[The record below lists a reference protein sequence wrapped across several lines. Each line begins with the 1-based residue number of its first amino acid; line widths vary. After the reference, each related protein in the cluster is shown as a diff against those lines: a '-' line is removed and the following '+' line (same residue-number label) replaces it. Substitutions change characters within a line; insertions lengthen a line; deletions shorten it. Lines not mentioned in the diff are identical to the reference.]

1 MIRVGVVG
9 PLPSVERILKTGQE
23 FLPEMTY
30 VPLPYTIVFEV
41 PDIVA
46 KHGHEVDQ
54 WFFSG
59 PLGYEY
65 ACAHLGKQETF
76 SYCMVIGAGF
86 YQSCLELSTE
96 GKSLIN
102 SISVDIFQPSLMAQ
116 SVKELEPY
124 LGQIHGK
131 EYSIDFSLNELISF
145 HLDLWKRGKI
155 VGAFTSIYAVCDA
168 LKKEGVS
175 AFFASLSTMEIYQ
188 SLLMTYQQYQT
199 RYFKDSQVGR
209 MILEIVDFESW
220 IDQFSSSYE
229 YQESELKIH
238 QALLPLGRILDGFLI
253 HSGNNRYEIFTSRG
267 LLENHIDEIE
277 HHVELLSKEFDL
289 TIRAGIGFGSTS
301 FMAEMNAYRGLKS
314 CEKGIVI
321 IQEDGSVVERD
332 PEKGTVS
339 YPPFSEDQELLE
351 KLSQANVSIR
361 MYQKLQA
368 ISQQL
373 GVSAFSAEQIATRLG
388 VTERNIRRIFTGLC
402 QAGLLEVV
410 GKASQGRG
418 RPRQIYRFPR

>member
-9 PLPSVERILKTGQE
+9 PLPSVEKILKTGRE

-30 VPLPYTIVFEV
+30 ISLPYTLVFEV

-46 KHGHEVDQ
+46 KHSHEVDQ

-59 PLGYEY
+59 PLGYGY
-65 ACAHLGKQETF
+65 ACAHLGKQESF
-76 SYCMVIGAGF
+76 SYCMIIGAGF
-86 YQSCLELSTE
+86 YQSCLELSIE
-96 GKSLIN
+96 GKSIIN

-116 SVKELEPY
+116 SVKELQPY
-124 LGQIHGK
+124 LGQIHSK
-131 EYSIDFSLNELISF
+131 EYSIDFSLDELISF
-145 HLDLWKRGKI
+145 HLDLWKRGKT
-155 VGAFTSIYAVCDA
+155 VGAFTSIFAVYEA

-188 SLLMTYQQYQT
+188 SLVTTYQQYQT
-199 RYFKDSQVGR
+199 RYFKDGQVGR

-220 IDQFSSSYE
+220 MDQFSSSYE
-229 YQESELKIH
+229 YQKSKLTIH

-267 LLENHIDEIE
+267 LLKNHITEIE
-277 HHVELLSKEFDL
+277 HHIELLSKEFDI

-301 FMAEMNAYRGLKS
+301 FIAEMNAYRGLKS

-321 IQEDGSVVERD
+321 VQEDGSIVERS
-332 PEKGTVS
+332 PEKGLVS
-339 YPPFSEDQELLE
+339 YPPFSEDQDLLK
-351 KLSQANVSIR
+351 KLSEANVSIR

-373 GVSAFSAEQIATRLG
+373 GVSAFSAEQIATRLE

-410 GKASQGRG
+410 GKASEGRG
-418 RPRQIYRFPR
+418 RPRQIYRFPH